1 MNDETDGRTIRA
13 DDPRLSEWLDGRLPA
28 AEAAEVARSVAASPE
43 LTRVVADLRRVKA
56 LLAAAPTRPA
66 PAGFVADVL
75 AALDAPP
82 RLAAGTAARSAGGP
96 ADPRV
101 DAEWERIELERLA
114 GEIAEAREDAAVAE
128 TTSEPRQRWPW
139 MTMLAALAAGLL
151 VAALVNMP
159 PLHSVLVD
167 HDRDVALR
175 GAGQPQEGLSRA
187 VDEFFA
193 DSESDGVAEA
203 KPADAKVA
211 EARSDERSAAPR
223 KTDLAADDLEKN
235 ANPVAAAP
243 AAKKMQQK
251 YGLGARENQVRD
263 GDLAESTE
271 SENSIGKN
279 AAMPGRPTLGSSD
292 LAANTRPAEGG
303 GGGGG
308 GTDPRSRK
316 DLPESLG
323 KRRDTTA
330 PVVVFVRGPEG
341 RAEFTA
347 LLAARN
353 ISFTRRPAEK
363 MKERLALQKAATKPG
378 EPPGGADGDRRE
390 AGKADDLARNGLPKA
405 PQAGVA
411 DRAAV
416 ESMSGTE
423 EVIAISGSPAAI
435 GELLALLE
443 AGRGNGVD
451 LRLRLNGSG
460 DALKS
465 NALVEAKQ
473 DVAVDKPAAY
483 RARIAGGPAAETL
496 DINPV
501 DREALAEQKAKVDT
515 AAEAP
520 VTLLVRLVDV
530 GVATAAATPADSAA
544 GPSSA
549 AKAVGPAAPPAAPAA
564 GEAQGAGGQSQ
575 GAGDRNE
582 P

>member
-82 RLAAGTAARSAGGP
+82 RLAAGTAAGSGGGP
-96 ADPRV
+96 ADSRI

-128 TTSEPRQRWPW
+128 TTPEPRHRWPW
-139 MTMLAALAAGLL
+139 MTMLGALAAGLL
-151 VAALVNMP
+151 VAALVNMS

-193 DSESDGVAEA
+193 DTAADGVSDAAKEAEA
-203 KPADAKVA
+203 AQPAKRANEVKDRALDARLASVPADKPAQPGGDPTG
-211 EARSDERSAAPR
+211 S
-223 KTDLAADDLEKN
+223 EKGT
-235 ANPVAAAP
+235 A
-243 AAKKMQQK
+243 
-251 YGLGARENQVRD
+251 L
-263 GDLAESTE
+263 
-271 SENSIGKN
+271 
-279 AAMPGRPTLGSSD
+279 
-292 LAANTRPAEGG
+292 GG

-308 GTDPRSRK
+308 GSGGGSANATVARADPRQSSGT
-316 DLPESLG
+316 SL
-323 KRRDTTA
+323 A
-330 PVVVFVRGPEG
+330 AAEPVVVVVRGPEG

-363 MKERLALQKAATKPG
+363 MKERLALQKAVTKPG
-378 EPPGGADGDRRE
+378 APPGDADGDRRE
-390 AGKADDLARNGLPKA
+390 ARKADDLARDGLPEA
-405 PQAGVA
+405 PEAGVA

-423 EVIAISGSPAAI
+423 EVLAISGSREAI
-435 GELLALLE
+435 DQLLAALDARRENRRL
-443 AGRGNGVD
+443 APM
-451 LRLRLNGSG
+451 LRN
-460 DALKS
+460 
-465 NALVEAKQ
+465 VEADTLAAQ
-473 DVAVDKPAAY
+473 DAATT
-483 RARIAGGPAAETL
+483 RGDPTAE
-496 DINPV
+496 
-501 DREALAEQKAKVDT
+501 LAT

-544 GPSSA
+544 GPSAA
-549 AKAVGPAAPPAAPAA
+549 AKFGGAAAAPSVPTA

>member
-1 MNDETDGRTIRA
+1 MNDETDDRTIRA
-13 DDPRLSEWLDGRLPA
+13 DDPQLSEWLDGRLPA
-28 AEAAEVARSVAASPE
+28 AEAARVARSVAASPE

-82 RLAAGTAARSAGGP
+82 RLSAGTAARSAGGP

-193 DSESDGVAEA
+193 DTVADGVSEAAKEAEA
-203 KPADAKVA
+203 AGPAKRADEAKDRALDARLARVPADKPAQAGPIGD
-211 EARSDERSAAPR
+211 P
-223 KTDLAADDLEKN
+223 TG
-235 ANPVAAAP
+235 
-243 AAKKMQQK
+243 AAK
-251 YGLGARENQVRD
+251 GTAPD
-263 GDLAESTE
+263 
-271 SENSIGKN
+271 
-279 AAMPGRPTLGSSD
+279 
-292 LAANTRPAEGG
+292 GG
-303 GGGGG
+303 GGGGLANA
-308 GTDPRSRK
+308 TVARADPRQSSGT
-316 DLPESLG
+316 SL
-323 KRRDTTA
+323 A
-330 PVVVFVRGPEG
+330 AAEPVVVLVRGPEG

-353 ISFTRRPAEK
+353 ISFTQRPAEK
-363 MKERLALQKAATKPG
+363 KMRELLTQKAAPKPG
-378 EPPGGADGDRRE
+378 APPAGARGEGRE
-390 AGKADDLARNGLPKA
+390 AGNADTLERYGLPVAAEAKA
-405 PQAGVA
+405 A
-411 DRAAV
+411 DQAAV
-416 ESMSGTE
+416 ERMSGAE
-423 EVIAISGSPAAI
+423 ELIAISGSREAI
-435 GELLALLE
+435 GQLLAALDARRENRKAIRMRQGAE
-443 AGRGNGVD
+443 ANAEAD
-451 LRLRLNGSG
+451 KLAAQNAATLRG
-460 DALKS
+460 DATAQRV
-465 NALVEAKQ
+465 N
-473 DVAVDKPAAY
+473 
-483 RARIAGGPAAETL
+483 
-496 DINPV
+496 
-501 DREALAEQKAKVDT
+501 

-530 GVATAAATPADSAA
+530 GVATAAVTPADSAA
-544 GPSSA
+544 GPSAA
-549 AKAVGPAAPPAAPAA
+549 AKAVGPAAAPAAPSS
-564 GEAQGAGGQSQ
+564 GEAQAAGGQSQ